1 MKLLRLILLLLFF
14 AVFSKTTDASA
25 PQTISDSTAQDAS
38 WVHAIV
44 HNIEHPHDT
53 VSAKYP
59 KFIRKCIDIFNR
71 ADAFLNPY
79 DTVYVKSSGKDW
91 KATLSLDNWT
101 DSYAMKFSDNVP
113 IHMMS
118 DVTTDIGVSLS
129 YLIFSVGYS
138 INLTKVMGHRIVA
151 RNRFVASFT
160 TGRLAAD
167 IYYWDNDGGTIV
179 RRIGEYNN
187 GHTISEPFKG
197 LRLHSLGGHIYYFHN
212 NKRYSQGA
220 AYSFST
226 IQRRST
232 GSLILGL
239 NLSRQDV
246 DINFEY
252 LDDAMKEHLKSDR
265 YNYTFDYN
273 DYSFIIGY
281 GYNACLGKHWLLNIS
296 ALPSIGLKQSR
307 SSSIEGR
314 RSFLAVN
321 VQGKMAVG
329 YNVRNFFTGFYVNFD
344 GHWYK
349 NGAYSF
355 FNSMENLTLQTGL
368 RF

>member
-1 MKLLRLILLLLFF
+1 MKPVRIILVLLIIAMTPVMAR
-14 AVFSKTTDASA
+14 ASA
-25 PQTISDSTAQDAS
+25 PEDTPDSTS
-38 WVHAIV
+38 WVKAIV
-44 HNIEHPHDT
+44 YNIEHPHDT
-53 VSAKYP
+53 ISARYP
-59 KFIRKCIDIFNR
+59 KFIRKCIDIFKK

-79 DTVYVKSSGKDW
+79 DTVYVKSTGKDW
-91 KATLSLDNWT
+91 KATLTLDNWT
-101 DSYAMKFSDNVP
+101 DSYSMRFSDNVP

-118 DVTTDIGVSLS
+118 DATSDIGVSLS

-138 INLTKVMGHRIVA
+138 VNLTKVMGHKIVA

-167 IYYWDNDGGTIV
+167 VYYWDNDGGTII

-187 GHTISEPFKG
+187 GRPISEPFKG
-197 LRLHSLGGHIYYFHN
+197 LRLHSLGGHLCYFQN

-220 AYSFST
+220 TYSFST
-226 IQRRST
+226 IQRKSA

-252 LDDAMKEHLKSDR
+252 LDDEMKEHLKSDLMK
-265 YNYTFDYN
+265 YTFDYN
-273 DYSFIIGY
+273 DYSLVIGY
-281 GYNACLGKHWLLNIS
+281 GQNVRLGNHWLLNIS
-296 ALPSIGLKQSR
+296 GLPSIGLKQSR

-321 VQGKMAVG
+321 VQGKMAAA
-329 YNVRNFFTGFYVNFD
+329 YNVRNFFAGLYLNFD